1 MADAFDLLLSGGI
14 VLNPATNLN
23 QKLDVGI
30 TGDRVAA
37 IQVDLPHTGSKR
49 VIDVTGCYVTPG
61 LIDFHVHSYWG
72 VNPYGCNLDSLCLA
86 TGVTTTMDAGSA
98 GPINF
103 LGFRKLVYE
112 QSKTRMLG
120 FVALAQHG
128 VLNTPGEL
136 LNLGFADAEGAAGTV
151 GNNRDIGVGIK
162 VRLHKKSIGDNSREA
177 LRLAI
182 KAGEATRTPIMVHVG
197 DTAIG
202 MDEIADTLRRGDII
216 THCYTPQRPSIIDES
231 GKLLPLVRKAKERGV
246 IFDVGHAGGHF
257 DFNLVQRA
265 MGEGIVPDV
274 ISSDLHGRLSQPG
287 FGVVGDLPTVLT
299 KFLPMGLSFDEII
312 ANCTINAARA
322 VGWQD
327 RIGSLEV
334 GREADIAVLQI
345 LDDPVT
351 LRDSVGA
358 EKLHKQRIAAKW
370 TIRAGEVF
378 QGRG

>member
-1 MADAFDLLLSGGI
+1 MADTFDLLLIGGT
-14 VLNPATNLN
+14 VLNAATKTN

-30 TGDRVAA
+30 TGDRVTA
-37 IQVDLPHTGSKR
+37 IEANLPRANAKKTL
-49 VIDVTGCYVTPG
+49 DVTGSYVTPG

-72 VNPYGCNLDSLCLA
+72 VNPYGCKLDSLCLA

-98 GPINF
+98 GPVNF

-136 LNLGFADAEGAAGTV
+136 INLGFADSEGAADTV
-151 GNNRDIGVGIK
+151 GNNRDVGIGIK
-162 VRLHKKSIGDNSREA
+162 VRLHKKSIGENSREA

-202 MDEIADTLRRGDII
+202 MDEIAETLRSGDII
-216 THCYTPQRPSIIDES
+216 THCYTPQRPSIVSEA
-231 GKLLPLVRKAKERGV
+231 GKLLPQVRNAKERGV

-257 DFNLVQRA
+257 DFNLVERA
-265 MGEGIVPDV
+265 MGDGLLPDI
-274 ISSDLHGRLSQPG
+274 ISSDLHSRLAQPG
-287 FGVVGDLPTVLT
+287 FGVVGDLPTTMT
-299 KFLPMGLSFDEII
+299 KFLPLGLSLEQII

-334 GREADIAVLQI
+334 GREADIAVLQVVNE
-345 LDDPVT
+345 PT
-351 LRDSVGA
+351 KLRDSVGG
-358 EKLHKQRIAAKW
+358 ELTHNQRIAARW

>member
-1 MADAFDLLLSGGI
+1 MAEKFDLLLTGGT
-14 VLNPATNLN
+14 VLNPATKLN
-23 QKLDVGI
+23 QILDVGVA
-30 TGDRVAA
+30 GNRVAA
-37 IQVDLPHTGSKR
+37 IGAGLPRADAKK
-49 VIDVTGCYVTPG
+49 VLDVAGCYVTPG

-72 VNPYGCNLDSLCLA
+72 VNPYGCDLDDLCLA

-98 GPINF
+98 GPVNL

-112 QSKTRMLG
+112 KSKTRMLG

-128 VLNTPGEL
+128 VLNEPGEL
-136 LNLGFADAEGAAGTV
+136 LSLGFADSDGSAQAVAD
-151 GNNRDIGVGIK
+151 NRDISIGVK
-162 VRLHKKSIGDNSREA
+162 VRLHKKAIGENSRAA

-182 KAGEATRTPIMVHVG
+182 KAGEATHTPIMVHVG
-197 DTAIG
+197 NTAIG
-202 MDEIADTLRRGDII
+202 MDEIAATLRPGDII
-216 THCYTPQRPSIIDES
+216 THCYTPQKPSIIDEQ
-231 GKLLPLVRKAKERGV
+231 GKLLAEVRKAKERGV

-257 DFNLVQRA
+257 DFNLVRRA

-287 FGVVGDLPTVLT
+287 FGVVGDLLTTLT
-299 KFLPMGLSFDEII
+299 KFLPLGLSFDEII
-312 ANCTINAARA
+312 AKCTVDAARV

-345 LDDPVT
+345 IDEPT
-351 LRDSVGA
+351 KLRDSVGG
-358 EKLHKQRIAAKW
+358 EMTHKQRIAAKW

>member
-1 MADAFDLLLSGGI
+1 
-14 VLNPATNLN
+14 
-23 QKLDVGI
+23 
-30 TGDRVAA
+30 
-37 IQVDLPHTGSKR
+37 
-49 VIDVTGCYVTPG
+49 
-61 LIDFHVHSYWG
+61 
-72 VNPYGCNLDSLCLA
+72 
-86 TGVTTTMDAGSA
+86 
-98 GPINF
+98 
-103 LGFRKLVYE
+103 
-112 QSKTRMLG
+112 
-120 FVALAQHG
+120 
-128 VLNTPGEL
+128 
-136 LNLGFADAEGAAGTV
+136 
-151 GNNRDIGVGIK
+151 
-162 VRLHKKSIGDNSREA
+162 

-182 KAGEATRTPIMVHVG
+182 KAGEGTRTPIMVHVG

-202 MDEIADTLRRGDII
+202 MDEIADTLRPGDVI
-216 THCYTPQRPSIIDES
+216 THCYTPQKPSIIDES

-257 DFNLVQRA
+257 DFNLVERA
-265 MGEGIVPDV
+265 MGDGIVPDV

-299 KFLPMGLSFDEII
+299 KFLPMGLSFDQII
-312 ANCTINAARA
+312 AKCTVDAAR
-322 VGWQD
+322 VIGWQD

-351 LRDSVGA
+351 LRDSVGG

>member
-1 MADAFDLLLSGGI
+1 MSDSFDVILAGGT
-14 VLNPATNLN
+14 VVNPATQLN
-23 QKLDVGI
+23 QKLDVGVV
-30 TGDRVAA
+30 GDRVAA
-37 IQVDLPHTGSKR
+37 IAAGLPRAGTKR
-49 VIDVTGCYVTPG
+49 VIDATGCYVTPG

-72 VNPYGCNLDSLCLA
+72 VNPYGCDLDALCLA
-86 TGVTTTMDAGSA
+86 TGVSTTMDAGSA
-98 GPINF
+98 GPVNL

-112 QSKTRMLG
+112 KSKTRMLG

-136 LNLGFADAEGAAGTV
+136 LNLGFADSDGAAQAV
-151 GNNRDIGVGIK
+151 GDNRDIGVGIK
-162 VRLHKKSIGDNSREA
+162 VRLHKKAIGENSRA
-177 LRLAI
+177 VLRLAI
-182 KAGEATRTPIMVHVG
+182 KAAEATRTPIMVHVG

-202 MDEIADTLRRGDII
+202 MDEIADTLRPGDVI
-216 THCYTPQRPSIIDES
+216 THCYTPQKPSIIDEQ

-257 DFNLVQRA
+257 DFTLVERA

-287 FGVVGDLPTVLT
+287 FGVVGDLPAVLT
-299 KFLPMGLSFDEII
+299 KFLPLGLSLEQII
-312 ANCTINAARA
+312 ADCTINPARA

-334 GREADIAVLQI
+334 GREADIAVLQVV
-345 LDDPVT
+345 DDPVT
-351 LRDSVGA
+351 LRDSIGK

>member
-1 MADAFDLLLSGGI
+1 MADPFDLLLTGGT
-14 VLNPATNLN
+14 VLNPATNTN

-30 TGDRVAA
+30 TADRVTA
-37 IQVDLPHTGSKR
+37 IHANLPRANAKKTL
-49 VIDVTGCYVTPG
+49 DVTNCYVTPG

-72 VNPYGCNLDSLCLA
+72 VNPYGFNADPICRA

-98 GPINF
+98 GPVNF

-136 LNLGFADAEGAAGTV
+136 LNLGFADSDGAAESV
-151 GNNRDIGVGIK
+151 GSNRDIGVGIK
-162 VRLHKKSIGDNSREA
+162 VRLHKKAIGENSREA

-197 DTAIG
+197 DTVIG
-202 MDEIADTLRRGDII
+202 MDEIADTLRPGDII
-216 THCYTPQRPSIIDES
+216 THCYTPQRPSIIDNA
-231 GKLLPLVRKAKERGV
+231 GKLLLQVRKAKERGV

-257 DFNLVQRA
+257 DFNLVERA
-265 MGEGIVPDV
+265 MGDGLLPDI
-274 ISSDLHGRLSQPG
+274 ISSDLHSRLAQPG
-287 FGVVGDLPTVLT
+287 FGIVGDLPTVLT
-299 KFLPMGLSFDEII
+299 KFLPLGLSFEQII
-312 ANCTINAARA
+312 ANCTVNAARA

-345 LDDPVT
+345 LDDPIT

-358 EKLHKQRIAAKW
+358 EKLHRQRIAAKW

-378 QGRG
+378 EGRC

>member
-1 MADAFDLLLSGGI
+1 MSDSFDLLLVGGT
-14 VLNPATNLN
+14 VLNPATSIN
-23 QKLDVGI
+23 QKLDVGVA
-30 TGDRVAA
+30 GDRVTA
-37 IQVDLPHTGSKR
+37 IQANLPRANAKT
-49 VIDVTGCYVTPG
+49 VLDVTGCYITPG

-98 GPINF
+98 GPVNF
-103 LGFRKLVYE
+103 LGFRKLVHE

-136 LNLGFADAEGAAGTV
+136 LQLGFADSDGAAETV
-151 GNNRDIGVGIK
+151 GNNRDIGIGIK
-162 VRLHKKSIGDNSREA
+162 VRMHKKAIGENSREA

-202 MDEIADTLRRGDII
+202 MDEIADTLRPGDVI
-216 THCYTPQRPSIIDES
+216 THCYTPQKPSIIDES

-257 DFNLVQRA
+257 DFYLVERA

-299 KFLPMGLSFDEII
+299 KFLPLGLSFEQII
-312 ANCTINAARA
+312 ANCTINAAR
-322 VGWQD
+322 VIGWQD

-351 LRDSVGA
+351 LRDSVGG
-358 EKLHKQRIAAKW
+358 EKLHKQRVAAKW

-378 QGRG
+378 TGRG

>member
-1 MADAFDLLLSGGI
+1 MADTYDLLLTGGT
-14 VLNPATNLN
+14 VLNPATGVN
-23 QKLDVGI
+23 QKLDVGVK
-30 TGDRVAA
+30 GDRVTA
-37 IQVDLPHTGSKR
+37 IQVNIPRSGVKR
-49 VIDVTGCYVTPG
+49 VIDATGCYVTPG

-72 VNPYGCNLDSLCLA
+72 VNPYGCDLDALCLA
-86 TGVTTTMDAGSA
+86 SGVTTAMDAGSA
-98 GPINF
+98 GPINL

-112 QSKTRMLG
+112 RSKTRMIG

-128 VLNTPGEL
+128 VLNEPGEL
-136 LNLGFADAEGAAGTV
+136 LDLGFADSDGSAQAVAD
-151 GNNRDIGVGIK
+151 NRDISIGVK
-162 VRLHKKSIGDNSREA
+162 VRLHKKAIGENSRDA

-197 DTAIG
+197 STAIG
-202 MDEIADTLRRGDII
+202 MDEIADTLRPGDII
-216 THCYTPQRPSIIDES
+216 THCYTPQKPSIIDDQ

-257 DFNLVQRA
+257 DFALVERA
-265 MGEGIVPDV
+265 MGEGIIPDV

-287 FGVVGDLPTVLT
+287 FGVVGDLPTTLT
-299 KFLPMGLSFDEII
+299 KFMPLGLSLEKII
-312 ANCTINAARA
+312 ASCTVDAARV

-334 GREADIAVLQI
+334 GREADIAVLQVVN
-345 LDDPVT
+345 DPVT

-370 TIRAGEVF
+370 TVRAGEVF

>member
-1 MADAFDLLLSGGI
+1 MADPFDLLLTGGT
-14 VLNPATNLN
+14 VLNPATNTN

-30 TGDRVAA
+30 TADRVTA
-37 IQVDLPHTGSKR
+37 IHANLPRANAKKTL
-49 VIDVTGCYVTPG
+49 DVTNCYVTPG

-72 VNPYGCNLDSLCLA
+72 VNPYGFNADPICIA
-86 TGVTTTMDAGSA
+86 TGVTTTMDAGSS
-98 GPINF
+98 GPVNF

-136 LNLGFADAEGAAGTV
+136 LNLGFADSDGAAESV
-151 GNNRDIGVGIK
+151 GSNRDIGVGIK
-162 VRLHKKSIGDNSREA
+162 VRLHKKAIGENSREA

-197 DTAIG
+197 DTVIG
-202 MDEIADTLRRGDII
+202 MDEIADTLRPGDII
-216 THCYTPQRPSIIDES
+216 THCYTPQRPSIIDNA
-231 GKLLPLVRKAKERGV
+231 GKLLLQVRKAKERGV

-257 DFNLVQRA
+257 DFNLVERA
-265 MGEGIVPDV
+265 MGDGLLPDI
-274 ISSDLHGRLSQPG
+274 ISSDLHSRLAQPG
-287 FGVVGDLPTVLT
+287 FGIVGDLPTVLT
-299 KFLPMGLSFDEII
+299 KFLPLGLSFEQII
-312 ANCTINAARA
+312 ANCTVNAARA

-345 LDDPVT
+345 LDDPIT

-358 EKLHKQRIAAKW
+358 EKLHRQRIAAKW

-378 QGRG
+378 EGRC